1 MVATTVMPLVEGATG
16 GTGSLMGMAI
26 PLNTASL
33 GSRPTC
39 VSETT
44 FSCCFCIPI
53 DLLRGHLSP
62 IILIIILW
70 LIIFLPIVNKVMW
83 CMDNYHRTARA
94 VKLLI

>member
-1 MVATTVMPLVEGATG
+1 MPLVEGATR

-44 FSCCFCIPI
+44 FSCCFCTPI
-53 DLLRGHLSP
+53 DLRRGFNSNNLNHHFMADYLFAYSQQSHVVYGQLSQN
-62 IILIIILW
+62 W
-70 LIIFLPIVNKVMW
+70 RMAQSIVTV
-83 CMDNYHRTARA
+83 H
-94 VKLLI
+94 